1 MGSHRAQARL
11 LIAAVYHS
19 QLPYLWQLAHGLE
32 RAGWPAMFLAFTP
45 RERDWLRLQGAHAWP
60 EDPTDM
66 PQPATPVFTDAEAAG
81 ILSFSMAKAPAPVR
95 TDDWRARL
103 ERIGAAMEIALD
115 RHQPEAVLVW
125 NGSEFIGRAL
135 STLARRRGARTIFME
150 NGYLPATLQIDSDGV
165 NSGSSL
171 TRLPFDALRQAVMT
185 ALPSVAVEGVAT
197 ASVSG
202 AAPPMTALAPTAS
215 FGRFYNLRRFLLRHL
230 DPTHLRKFP
239 ENRGNS
245 LLKARRLSLRR
256 ANLAVDTGPLPARYV
271 FVPFQVHDDT
281 QILENSPH
289 FRSMETFFEH
299 CHAAIRHHFGPSM
312 GIVVKEHP
320 EDLFRHD
327 YTALKRRYPDVT
339 WLVKFNVDQLI
350 RDCVLMMVVNSSTG
364 LQAIAAGKPV
374 VTFGRSFYARPEIC
388 YPVDDP
394 AATEAQLTHAADG
407 LTPQMRADAAIFIA
421 YLLHIFFVSGT
432 WSRVE
437 LHGVLRSV
445 ERVLQLLTPPR
456 DAAPALPEDEPLHVA

>member
-1 MGSHRAQARL
+1 MGQQHAQARL

-45 RERDWLRLQGAHAWP
+45 RERDWLRLQGAPAWP
-60 EDPTDM
+60 EDPSRL
-66 PQPATPVFTDAEAAG
+66 PLPATPVFTDAEAAE
-81 ILSFSMAKAPAPVR
+81 ILGFSMSKAPAPAR
-95 TDDWRARL
+95 TADWRARL

-115 RHQPEAVLVW
+115 RHRPEAVLVW
-125 NGSEFIGRAL
+125 NGSEFIGKAL
-135 STLARRRGARTIFME
+135 SVLAARRGARTIFME
-150 NGYLPATLQIDSDGV
+150 NGYFPATLQIDDEGV
-165 NSGSSL
+165 NSGSSM

-185 ALPSVAVEGVAT
+185 AMPIVAVEGVET
-197 ASVSG
+197 APVG
-202 AAPPMTALAPTAS
+202 AAAPMTSLVPTAGFS
-215 FGRFYNLRRFLLRHL
+215 RAYNLKRFLLRRF
-230 DPTHLRKFP
+230 DPTHLRKYP

-245 LLKARRLSLRR
+245 LLKTRQLSRRR
-256 ANLAVDTGPLPARYV
+256 AAVPVDEIALPERYV
-271 FVPFQVHDDT
+271 FIPFQVHDDT

-289 FRSMETFFEH
+289 FRAMETFFEH
-299 CHAAIRHHFGPSM
+299 CHAAIRRQFGPSI

-327 YTALKRRYPDVT
+327 YTELKRRFPDVT

-350 RDCVLMMVVNSSTG
+350 RDCALMMVVNSSTG

-388 YPVDDP
+388 FPVDDL
-394 AATEAQLTHAADG
+394 AATEAQLARAADG
-407 LTPQMRADAAIFIA
+407 LTPQMAADAATFVDYLKQVFFI
-421 YLLHIFFVSGT
+421 SGT